1 MRDKDAWTA
10 VMTLATMEYVVV
22 SELNR
27 VGLSPYLAQRKAR
40 WTPRGATKAMSRKI
54 PIFPRYVFLPVAQA
68 RLPQLHF
75 CRGLPGYKYL
85 LTSPEGTIWTASA
98 DIISEIVR
106 LENEGAFDAIDV
118 LPGERVRLK
127 TQGPLSSLDLLVA
140 TAGEKTATLF
150 SLLLGGARVTA
161 KTADLTRAV

>member
-40 WTPRGATKAMSRKI
+40 WTPRGATKAMSRKNSD
-54 PIFPRYVFLPVAQA
+54 FPSL
-68 RLPQLHF
+68 RLPS
-75 CRGLPGYKYL
+75 CSPGEIATAAFL
-85 LTSPEGTIWTASA
+85 SWLAWLQISVDRPEGTIWTASA

-127 TQGPLSSLDLLVA
+127 TQGPLSES
-140 TAGEKTATLF
+140 
-150 SLLLGGARVTA
+150 
-161 KTADLTRAV
+161 